1 MTLLDELEAHERRR
15 LAFMAAPVGNVLG
28 GLFRGINTNWTAIEP
43 TLAWI
48 QLLKVST
55 QSSDVTSF
63 VDSATHNAEG
73 LRDSIKSTEILTQ
86 ILDQHRR
93 ELMAISPLAL
103 LTADLP
109 AIKIQDL
116 CTALVRTEKLLN
128 DLAGRI
134 SAQVKLKPNAT
145 FKELSSRINELE
157 QLQKSAVG
165 LRQHSALADPVVAAG
180 LSPVALAED
189 AKWLSELHRLK
200 VSPNLVAAIL
210 GKKWQPAAH
219 FPLFQAALEFSQQ
232 LGQLRELTAS
242 QPAPAW
248 LAPEI
253 SVLNWPANCR
263 S

>member
-1 MTLLDELEAHERRR
+1 
-15 LAFMAAPVGNVLG
+15 
-28 GLFRGINTNWTAIEP
+28 
-43 TLAWI
+43 
-48 QLLKVST
+48 
-55 QSSDVTSF
+55 
-63 VDSATHNAEG
+63 

-93 ELMAISPLAL
+93 ELMVISPLAL

-116 CTALVRTEKLLN
+116 CTALIRTEKLLN

-134 SAQVKLKPNAT
+134 SAPVKLKPNAT
-145 FKELSSRINELE
+145 FKELFSRINELE
-157 QLQKSAVG
+157 QLHKSAVE

-253 SVLNWPANCR
+253 SVSELEGKLSQLIQASSVVRSVSNCIRSSVVKPRKTVHSATNFLNMVSFRKLCKRILLPL
-263 S
+263 